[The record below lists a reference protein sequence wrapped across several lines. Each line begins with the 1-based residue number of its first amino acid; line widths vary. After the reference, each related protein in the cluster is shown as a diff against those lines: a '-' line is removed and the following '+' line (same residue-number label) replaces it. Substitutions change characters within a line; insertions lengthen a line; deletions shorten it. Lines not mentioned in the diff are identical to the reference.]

1 MPRPL
6 PRGPA
11 PRGGHA
17 EGRLPPKPGRRRWLL
32 FGDGVALLDWNMS
45 VSNSGRNINH
55 DPGENSRTIGLS
67 PTTTADQRKGGGAPW
82 PRPVLRYV
90 TERLLTRPRGDL
102 VATGLGLICGS
113 DCLSLSTARRW
124 PGLWNG
130 VRRRKGAVRRECA
143 TWPLVSPAAHHPP
156 PTSHKGAQNHKIPF
170 ADQPT
175 EPKCPQPQSEGLLVD
190 FRFLIARGCSSCR
203 NEFTNYIHRFP

>member
-1 MPRPL
+1 MVRHNFTPNRVPGAGVGGPPHRADALGPRAAPGHLRMPRPL

-32 FGDGVALLDWNMS
+32 FGDGVALLDWNIS
-45 VSNSGRNINH
+45 VSNLDRNIKH
-55 DPGENSRTIGLS
+55 DPGGNSRTIGLS

-130 VRRRKGAVRRECA
+130 VRRRKGTVRRECA
-143 TWPLVSPAAHHPP
+143 T
-156 PTSHKGAQNHKIPF
+156 
-170 ADQPT
+170 
-175 EPKCPQPQSEGLLVD
+175 
-190 FRFLIARGCSSCR
+190 
-203 NEFTNYIHRFP
+203 